1 MEVSQFLN
9 NYLQRKQED
18 QFLLQ
23 NAILVTCNK
32 LFDALF
38 LPILLY
44 SSEVWDAYDR
54 TDSEKW
60 EKGPIEKNRTYFF
73 TNVFIGLNRSATN
86 IIPRN
91 EAGRLSLKSNI
102 SIAKQCLLLSN
113 QLANNGKLSFM
124 LTITQALYGR
134 VVIIPELFSI
144 R

>member
-54 TDSEKW
+54 TDSKKWGKDPVEK
-60 EKGPIEKNRTYFF
+60 IHTFLQTY
-73 TNVFIGLNRSATN
+73 
-86 IIPRN
+86 
-91 EAGRLSLKSNI
+91 SL
-102 SIAKQCLLLSN
+102 A
-113 QLANNGKLSFM
+113 
-124 LTITQALYGR
+124 
-134 VVIIPELFSI
+134 
-144 R
+144 